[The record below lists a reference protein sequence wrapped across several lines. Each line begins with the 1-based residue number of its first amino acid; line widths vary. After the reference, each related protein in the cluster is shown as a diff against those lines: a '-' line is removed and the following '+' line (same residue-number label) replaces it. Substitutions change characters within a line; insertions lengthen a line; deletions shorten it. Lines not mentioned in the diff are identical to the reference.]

1 MPKRPNTRAASGLT
15 DLEDRFC
22 VEYLVDL
29 KASQAYMRA
38 SPGAKPASARVQ
50 ASRLLARPNIQ
61 DRIAELRAELARKTG
76 LTPERL
82 INEAWNIVQADP
94 RELMEYRVGCCRYC
108 HGKSFFWQ
116 RTDAE
121 FKADKAKHA
130 KEWKEAKPDERK
142 TLGEFDEK
150 GGPGFNMGRE
160 VNPQCPMCAGEGEG
174 RVLLHDTRNVSAAAL
189 SLLAGVKITE
199 KGTEIKVH
207 NKQDAMDKL
216 MRHFGLYN
224 DTLTIKPKVSIK
236 DFTGKKGR
244 GD

>member
-22 VEYLVDL
+22 TEYLVDL
-29 KASQAYMRA
+29 KASAAYMRA
-38 SPGAKPASARVQ
+38 SPGAKPASSRVQ

-61 DRIAELRAELARKTG
+61 VRIAELRAALAEKTG
-76 LTPERL
+76 ATPERL
-82 INEAWNIVQADP
+82 VKEAWNIVLADP

-108 HGKSFFWQ
+108 HGKGFLWQ
-116 RTDAE
+116 RTSAE

-142 TLGEFDEK
+142 KLGEFDDK
-150 GGPGFNMGRE
+150 GGAGYTMARE
-160 VNPQCPMCAGEGEG
+160 PHKDCPMCGGEGEG
-174 RVLLHDTRNVSAAAL
+174 RVVLHDTRNVSPSAL
-189 SLLAGVKITE
+189 SLLAGVKVTE

-207 NKQDAMDKL
+207 GKGDAMDKL
-216 MRHFGLYN
+216 MRHFGLYK
-224 DTLTIKPKVSIK
+224 DTLTIVPKVSIK
-236 DFTGKKGR
+236 DFTGKKGQ

>member
-1 MPKRPNTRAASGLT
+1 MPKRPNTRAPSGLT

-29 KASQAYMRA
+29 NASQAYMRA
-38 SPGAKPASARVQ
+38 SPGAKNASARVQ

-61 DRIAELRAELARKTG
+61 SRIAHLREELAKKTG
-76 LTPERL
+76 ATPERL
-82 INEAWNIVQADP
+82 ITEAWHMVLADP

-108 HGKSFFWQ
+108 HGKGFLWQ

-121 FKADKAKHA
+121 FKADKARHA
-130 KEWKEAKPDERK
+130 KEWKEATPDERK
-142 TLGEFDEK
+142 KLGEFDDK
-150 GGPGFNMGRE
+150 GGSGYNIKRE
-160 VNPQCPMCAGEGEG
+160 PHAECPMCGGEGEG
-174 RVLLHDTRNVSAAAL
+174 RVVLHDTRNVSPAAL
-189 SLLAGVKITE
+189 SLLAGVKVTE

-207 NKQDAMDKL
+207 DKHEAMNKL

-224 DTLTIKPKVSIK
+224 DTLTIKPKVSVK

-244 GD
+244 GE